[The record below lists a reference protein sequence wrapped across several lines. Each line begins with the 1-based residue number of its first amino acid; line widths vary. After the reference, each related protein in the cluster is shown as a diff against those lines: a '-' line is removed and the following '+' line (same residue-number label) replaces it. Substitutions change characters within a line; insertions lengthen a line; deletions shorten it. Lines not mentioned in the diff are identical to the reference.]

1 MEKIVLYNVDH
12 AKDIIKAAANMRIKS
27 IVVEDDML
35 SSALKEVLVKCR
47 DYRPEDNI
55 SDKRLDKAGLVIFC
69 DVTDKHMDKL
79 LFEMRNGSYKVDYKA
94 VMTKI
99 NSQWTIARILAQMER
114 ESLEYRQLNK

>member
-79 LFEMRNGSYKVDYKA
+79 LFEMRNRSYKVDYKA
-94 VMTKI
+94 VMTKT